1 MIDLT
6 ALLKDTNAYGAIK
19 GDLQS
24 GRLSHAYLFLTP
36 DGDNIT
42 EYLKIFAKLIVC
54 KDGGCGRCRACRLID
69 ENAFPDVV
77 VYPKNGETVVVEDV
91 NSLINESYIKALE
104 SDEKVFIITHAET
117 MNLPS
122 QNKLL
127 KTLEEP
133 PKGVHILIGAT
144 SEFPL
149 LATVKSRV
157 KKLEISAFSSE
168 KLCKVLED
176 ACPDSERL
184 KNAIA
189 CGDGTLGKALK
200 LYSDN
205 NLKDAIAL
213 AIDTLVNMKSSADVL
228 EYSIKISGLEC
239 DIGEFLSVLEL
250 LLRDMLMI
258 SQGKKEL
265 VVSSNA
271 EYVMKNSNG
280 FTDGAI
286 INALEKITEAYE
298 RKKFNANPTMLV
310 EWLLF
315 QILEG
320 KYKWQKL

>member
-6 ALLKDTNAYGAIK
+6 ALLKDTNAYGVVK

-24 GRLSHAYLFLTP
+24 NRLSHAYLFLTP
-36 DGDNIT
+36 DGDNLT
-42 EYLKIFAKLIVC
+42 EYLKIFAKLIIC
-54 KDGGCGRCRACRLID
+54 KDGGCGKCRACRLID
-69 ENAFPDVV
+69 ENSFPDLAIF
-77 VYPKNGETVVVEDV
+77 PKDGESVLVDDV
-91 NSLINESYIKALE
+91 NSLINDSYIKPIE
-104 SDEKVFIITHAET
+104 CDKKVFIISQAQT

-157 KKLEISAFSSE
+157 KKLEIPPFSPE
-168 KLCKVLED
+168 KLVSALKGEYTDL
-176 ACPDSERL
+176 ERL
-184 KNAIA
+184 NNAVE
-189 CGDGTLGKALK
+189 CGDGTVGKAVK
-200 LYSDN
+200 LYSDDS
-205 NLKDAIAL
+205 LKDAI
-213 AIDTLVNMKSSADVL
+213 DLVVDMLINMKSSANVL
-228 EYSIKISGLEC
+228 DYSIKISQTDSELSS
-239 DIGEFLSVLEL
+239 FLSVLEL
-250 LLRDMLMI
+250 ILRDMLVI

-265 VVSSNA
+265 CVNKNA
-271 EYVMKNSNG
+271 EYIMNNSTG
-280 FTDGAI
+280 FSTGAI
-286 INALEKITEAYE
+286 INALEKVTESYE